1 MTGMKD
7 TQSFVEAQA
16 CLLDD
21 EGFLQGVIQGFCQQY
36 LSREITEFLQAARYA
51 RTAGRQGYR
60 NGYKP
65 RTLKTRVGRIELAVP
80 QDREG
85 RFHTELFARY
95 QRNEK
100 ALVLALQESYLS
112 GVSTRKV
119 KDITEQLCGIGF
131 SKSFVSSVCQDLD
144 GQIDAWRNRPLTQAY
159 PYLMVDAHY
168 EYVRDG
174 GAVVTKGVLIVQGIS
189 ESGHRE
195 ILAVEIAN
203 TESEA
208 TWGALFRK
216 LRERGLKGVLLVI
229 SDEHKGLVAAIR
241 RYLQG
246 AQWQRCQTHFQRNV
260 KDLVPRKAQGELA
273 HRLRAIFDAP
283 TLQEARVLLDQMID
297 DYQKSYPKLADK
309 LDQEAECTLTCF
321 HFPQVHRKRI
331 RTTNG
336 LERFNQEINRRT
348 DVIRIFPN
356 DPSCIRLIGALAMEQ
371 SEEWITGRRYLDMS
385 LLDEVDQPPIRL
397 TGTD

>member
-1 MTGMKD
+1 MTVMKD
-7 TQSFVEAQA
+7 TQSFSEAQA
-16 CLLDD
+16 SLLDD
-21 EGFLQGVIQGFCQQY
+21 DGFLQGVVQAYCQQY
-36 LSREITEFLQAARYA
+36 LSRELTEFLQAERYT
-51 RTAGRQGYR
+51 RTEERQGYR

-65 RTLKTRVGRIELAVP
+65 RMLKTRVGRIELAVP

-95 QRNEK
+95 PRNEK

-119 KDITEQLCGIGF
+119 KNITEQLCGMGF

-144 GQIDAWRNRPLTQAY
+144 GQINAWRHRPLTKAY

-174 GAVVTKGVLIVQGIS
+174 GAVVTKGVLIVKGIS

-216 LRERGLKGVLLVI
+216 LKERGLTGVQLVLLR
-229 SDEHKGLVAAIR
+229 DMR
-241 RYLQG
+241 RGCRMLG
-246 AQWQRCQTHFQRNV
+246 RHCGWRCS
-260 KDLVPRKAQGELA
+260 PRERDKRSSSLWG
-273 HRLRAIFDAP
+273 
-283 TLQEARVLLDQMID
+283 TLLPD
-297 DYQKSYPKLADK
+297 
-309 LDQEAECTLTCF
+309 
-321 HFPQVHRKRI
+321 
-331 RTTNG
+331 
-336 LERFNQEINRRT
+336 
-348 DVIRIFPN
+348 
-356 DPSCIRLIGALAMEQ
+356 
-371 SEEWITGRRYLDMS
+371 
-385 LLDEVDQPPIRL
+385 
-397 TGTD
+397 